1 MAEQRYLNI
10 KYKALPIAEVN
21 VTGISRLGGIKEAI
35 NKALSVGPAYGLTQL
50 YDKDN
55 TLITDLR
62 DVTDEYYK
70 AIRDGG
76 LALTIQTTPPPS
88 RVASSS
94 SVIANTSVPEA
105 SSLGVIANK
114 SVPEAS
120 ISSVT
125 ANTSVPEISSSSVVA
140 NTSVP
145 ISKKQRIGDHQKKLY
160 GVFVRLDD
168 IEDNNSI
175 EFDCSNA
182 LNTMENY
189 DNWLDACYPSLD
201 QVDYVVDVFLFDTE
215 SEATAF
221 VSEGETAKGEARVK
235 DFLTKYAINQADFV
249 MRGDKRLE
257 YSFRTV

>member
-1 MAEQRYLNI
+1 MAEQRYLNV
-10 KYKALPIAEVN
+10 KYKALPIAEVS

-35 NKALSVGPAYGLTQL
+35 NKALSVGPAYGLIQL

-76 LALTIQTTPPPS
+76 LALTIQMIPPPS
-88 RVASSS
+88 REANSSSVVANTSVPKASSS
-94 SVIANTSVPEA
+94 SVVANTSVPEA
-105 SSLGVIANK
+105 NSSSGIAK
-114 SVPEAS
+114 
-120 ISSVT
+120 
-125 ANTSVPEISSSSVVA
+125 TSVPEISSSSVVA

-145 ISKKQRIGDHQKKLY
+145 ISKKQRIDDHQKKLY

-182 LNTMENY
+182 LNTMEKY
-189 DNWLDACYPSLD
+189 DNWLAACYPSLD
-201 QVDYVVDVFLFDTE
+201 QVD
-215 SEATAF
+215 
-221 VSEGETAKGEARVK
+221 
-235 DFLTKYAINQADFV
+235 
-249 MRGDKRLE
+249 
-257 YSFRTV
+257 

>member
-1 MAEQRYLNI
+1 MAEQRYLNV

-76 LALTIQTTPPPS
+76 LALTIQMIPPPS
-88 RVASSS
+88 REANSSSVVANTSVPKASSS
-94 SVIANTSVPEA
+94 SVV
-105 SSLGVIANK
+105 
-114 SVPEAS
+114 
-120 ISSVT
+120 

-145 ISKKQRIGDHQKKLY
+145 ISKKQRIEDHQKKLY

-182 LNTMENY
+182 LNTMEKY
-189 DNWLDACYPSLD
+189 DNWLTACYPSLD

-221 VSEGETAKGEARVK
+221 VSEGETAKGEARVN
-235 DFLTKYAINQADFV
+235 DFLAKYAINQADFV